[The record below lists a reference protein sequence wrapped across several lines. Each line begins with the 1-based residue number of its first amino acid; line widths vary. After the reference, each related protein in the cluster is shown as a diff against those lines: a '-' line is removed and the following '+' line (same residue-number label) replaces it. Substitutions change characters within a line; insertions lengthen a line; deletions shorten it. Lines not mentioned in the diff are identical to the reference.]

1 MKFLKL
7 LYRGWMKLAHAI
19 GRVNTVILLT
29 VVYIVIFGI
38 AKLINLFSGKDMLES
53 DLNPQRVSYWKKRED
68 FQANKDAF
76 LKPY

>member
-7 LYRGWMKLAHAI
+7 LYRSWMKFAHAI

-29 VVYIVIFGI
+29 VVYVIIFGG
-38 AKLINLFSGKDMLES
+38 AKIISLFSGKDMLES
-53 DLNPQRVSYWKKRED
+53 NLNPQMPSYWKKRENFKTD
-68 FQANKDAF
+68 KDAF